1 MIFTKLS
8 DSIADTRRAEI
19 RGVVIARLL
28 FSSSS
33 ICWRRITE
41 VRKDYA
47 VREHKEEVNFT
58 NHEKEIARYI
68 FENLDKVPGMSSGE
82 LARASFTSKATVV
95 RLSQKLG
102 LSGYQEFR
110 LKLVEEI
117 NQKNRLSQ
125 MLAGEPIT
133 DKSTY
138 ADIIRTLPFL
148 YDKAVT
154 NTRLSLDKNI
164 MNRIHNVL
172 QSAECID
179 IYGAGISYILAQSA
193 AFKFATLGVECSA
206 YESIN
211 GHYLATRKNKKTVA
225 FVVSFTGANRTMIR
239 AAKYLRE
246 ATNNYVV
253 GIAGPHNGVIRR
265 YCNEVVEIPNR
276 DSLLSLDVITSSSA
290 ATYVTDIFFAMLLS
304 IRYEEHAKTSL
315 EMLLHN
321 NLLLNKADVETEE

>member
-1 MIFTKLS
+1 MLLEKL
-8 DSIADTRRAEI
+8 
-19 RGVVIARLL
+19 
-28 FSSSS
+28 
-33 ICWRRITE
+33 
-41 VRKDYA
+41 KDEA
-47 VREHKEEVNFT
+47 NFT
-58 NHEKEIARYI
+58 SHEKETAHYI
-68 FENLDKVPGMSSGE
+68 LENLDKAPGMSSGE
-82 LARASFTSKATVV
+82 LARAAYTSKATVV
-95 RLSQKLG
+95 RLCQKLG

-138 ADIIRTLPFL
+138 TDIVRTLPVL

-164 MNRIHNVL
+164 MIRINNVL

-211 GHYLATRKNKKTVA
+211 GHYLAARKNKKTIA
-225 FVVSFTGANRTMIR
+225 FVISFTGANRTMIR
-239 AAKYLRE
+239 AVRYLRE

-253 GIAGPHNGVIRR
+253 GVAGPHNEVIRK
-265 YCNEVVEIPNR
+265 YCNEVVEIANR
-276 DSLLSLDVITSSSA
+276 DSLLSLDVITSFSA
-290 ATYVTDIFFAMLLS
+290 ATYVMDIFFSLLLS
-304 IRYEEHAKTSL
+304 RRYEEHAKSSL

-321 NLLLNKADVETEE
+321 NLLLNKTDIGKEE